1 MATNVTIYFLSF
13 RQSYNSKQGVRDIP
27 MPSKERRQLIR
38 LMVSGRNAHGGVEF
52 QVLNSPKVGNNAV
65 FYR

>member
-1 MATNVTIYFLSF
+1 
-13 RQSYNSKQGVRDIP
+13 
-27 MPSKERRQLIR
+27 MPSKERRQLIQ

-65 FYR
+65 FYG